1 VISQTQ
7 RFERNQVI
15 GNFARSVLYASLM
28 TTTCSSDR
36 VGHVIQ
42 HLFSWQ
48 VDAFSLSRA
57 NGEKKESVLSFVRSS
72 AAAIKISSASR
83 DRRVCT
89 GTHRTRTAVCSHCN
103 HCQEQSTAAARLWHY
118 SSQSVTSSVPLRR
131 RAQIISLRRP
141 RSAQHTKYASIP
153 LDISAAAPRPAPARR
168 TAAERSHSVRLR
180 WRRRCGVVRRNH

>member
-1 VISQTQ
+1 MISQTQ

-72 AAAIKISSASR
+72 AAACLHPPHTHCCLQSLQSLPRTIHCCSSTVALFR
-83 DRRVCT
+83 
-89 GTHRTRTAVCSHCN
+89 
-103 HCQEQSTAAARLWHY
+103 
-118 SSQSVTSSVPLRR
+118 QSVTSSVPLRR
-131 RAQIISLRRP
+131 RAQTISQRRP
-141 RSAQHTKYASIP
+141 RSAQIRYASIP